1 MRARKI
7 MIPQFINLVLGLWL
21 MAAAAV
27 LDYARPAAMID
38 QIIGPL
44 IATFACIAL
53 WEACRPMRW
62 LNVPLGLA
70 LVILPWP
77 LGYPAIAAAN
87 SVVVGLAAAAL
98 ATRGGSI
105 QHAIGG
111 GWSMLW
117 RGQEPTDAALRDQA
131 AP

>member
-1 MRARKI
+1 MF
-7 MIPQFINLVLGLWL
+7 PQLINLVLGLWL
-21 MAAAAV
+21 MTAAAV
-27 LDYARPAAMID
+27 LEYARPAAMVD

-62 LNVPLGLA
+62 LNLPLGLA
-70 LVILPWP
+70 LAILPWP

-87 SVVVGLAAAAL
+87 SVIIGLVAAAL
-98 ATRGGSI
+98 ATRGDAI
-105 QHAIGG
+105 HHAIGG
-111 GWSMLW
+111 GWSVLW
-117 RGQEPTDAALRDQA
+117 RDHEATDAAQRAQA

>member
-1 MRARKI
+1 LRDRKI
-7 MIPQFINLVLGLWL
+7 MVPQFINLVLGLWL

-77 LGYPAIAAAN
+77 LGYPAVAAAN
-87 SVVVGLAAAAL
+87 SVVIGVAAAAL
-98 ATRGGSI
+98 ATRGGAI
-105 QHAIGG
+105 HHAIGG

-117 RGQEPTDAALRDQA
+117 RGHEPTDAAQRPQA